1 MKAQY
6 PSVSFLLLIL
16 EMLIVSQLPSCHNIQ
31 IIATTSTEQR
41 FKTQF
46 DSSFSTDPK
55 ASRNEDSEQNYS
67 VSHHAIPG
75 GPNPLHN

>member
-1 MKAQY
+1 MKPQY
-6 PSVSFLLLIL
+6 PSVPFLLLIMV
-16 EMLIVSQLPSCHNIQ
+16 MLIVSPLPSCHNIQ
-31 IIATTSTEQR
+31 TITTTSTEQR

-55 ASRNEDSEQNYS
+55 ASRGEDIEQNYS
-67 VSHHAIPG
+67 VSHHAVPG